1 MRALSGR
8 YERRPIFAIFP
19 ATSKTALGHHGEE
32 ARKRS
37 LPRRGTLRAQLSST
51 FSLSGKS
58 PHPWLRFDEHLWLA
72 VGFAKRAF
80 DGIHWFSGVW
90 HREGSNAEPKVENVM
105 SAPQSHLKPEHE
117 IKLSDAASVA
127 QRAGF

>member
-58 PHPWLRFDEHLWLA
+58 PHPWLRFDEHLWLTCRICE
-72 VGFAKRAF
+72 VRLRWRALVLS
-80 DGIHWFSGVW
+80 GIVW
-90 HREGSNAEPKVENVM
+90 QSIERGTQGRAYDEL
-105 SAPQSHLKPEHE
+105 SAITPQTGARNKT
-117 IKLSDAASVA
+117 
-127 QRAGF
+127 Q